1 MLNNKSDYKKV
12 KQDQFGS
19 GNRITVDGNVY
30 GKRTQKLIK
39 QNEDVVYL
47 AEANGVVNNVRDNS
61 IIIGFPFYSSE
72 VKFPLA
78 PIQNFVD
85 PYKFESVEIS
95 G

>member
-1 MLNNKSDYKKV
+1 MLNSKSDYKKV

-19 GNRITVDGNVY
+19 GNRITINGNVY

-61 IIIGFPFYSSE
+61 ILIASAAVSIIG
-72 VKFPLA
+72 
-78 PIQNFVD
+78 
-85 PYKFESVEIS
+85 YKRFKLI
-95 G
+95 